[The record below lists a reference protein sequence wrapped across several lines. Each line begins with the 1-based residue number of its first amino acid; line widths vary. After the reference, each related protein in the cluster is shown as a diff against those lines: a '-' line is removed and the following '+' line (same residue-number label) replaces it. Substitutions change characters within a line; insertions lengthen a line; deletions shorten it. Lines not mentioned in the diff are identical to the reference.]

1 MPRKTRSNVSLNRN
15 SIIGSIERS
24 ESKGRKVNE
33 IVKDTG
39 LGRATI
45 ERHLRELE
53 GVCIVKKENKQ
64 APYQLTQKLYGD
76 PKSKAFLFQS
86 EAFKQLGNLNWL
98 SSKSKFLNPNIYNRQ
113 FKSIRNEKNQDLL
126 DQFTLLD
133 FANRLSSIL
142 LYTLLQVIRP
152 YIDSNKL
159 DKEAIELKGKKRD
172 DIARTWIKS
181 LNPQLIFREFAKLDL
196 IKKGRAIHNLNLNPR
211 KVPESIIKTKSVND
225 EDRTREI
232 MRVNT
237 MQSLNDKQQKTLEQN
252 PDIRKDFNRWL
263 KEDIGGT
270 RLYSPEIPNGRYMK
284 WKKIALVD

>member
-1 MPRKTRSNVSLNRN
+1 MAIQSL
-15 SIIGSIERS
+15 
-24 ESKGRKVNE
+24 
-33 IVKDTG
+33 
-39 LGRATI
+39 
-45 ERHLRELE
+45 RHSCSRVRLSDR
-53 GVCIVKKENKQ
+53 
-64 APYQLTQKLYGD
+64 
-76 PKSKAFLFQS
+76 
-86 EAFKQLGNLNWL
+86 LGNLNWL